1 VIRIEVTSEADV
13 TRMVAAF
20 QVLPVLA
27 GSDYEIWLVS
37 GSARHGT
44 RARMRRAWRLSG
56 QRGGTWPSDWPEPA
70 SGS

>member
-20 QVLPVLA
+20 QVLSVLA
-27 GSDYEIWLVS
+27 GPDYEIWLVS
-37 GSARHGT
+37 GFGPGGGGG
-44 RARMRRAWRLSG
+44 MLRAWRKDG